1 MPEIYPLKIT
11 LFKNKKKIKIKFSNK
26 ETFIISAELLRVE
39 SPSAEVQGHAP
50 NQKKTPSG
58 KSNIKIE
65 NIEPIGNYAIAIKF
79 DDGHSTG
86 IFSWDYLRK
95 LSENKITLWENY
107 LKRIKDLKLSR

>member
-1 MPEIYPLKIT
+1 MVKVTEIRLN
-11 LFKNKKKIKIKFSNK
+11 KNKSELKVLFDDKFSSNL
-26 ETFIISAELLRVE
+26 SSELLRVE

-65 NIEPIGNYAIAIKF
+65 NIEPVGNYAIAIKF

-95 LSENKITLWENY
+95 LSENKNTLWENY